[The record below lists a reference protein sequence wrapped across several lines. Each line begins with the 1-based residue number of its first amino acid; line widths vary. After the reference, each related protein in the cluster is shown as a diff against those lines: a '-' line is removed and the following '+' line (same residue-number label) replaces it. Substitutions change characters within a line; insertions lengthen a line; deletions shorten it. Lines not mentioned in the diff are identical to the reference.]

1 MKIEEKNFNFYI
13 TPKDGKYT
21 HVIIFLHG
29 LGDLAKSYVD
39 FFLSEKVLP
48 PDIPIKIVLLQS
60 PYNKVFFDRPMGT
73 SWFSITNFPM
83 CSKEDYNFKQAETVK
98 KDIEKVIEEEAKLID
113 GKYENIYIGGFSQGG
128 CLSLLV
134 GLTFEHLIGGVIA
147 LSSYLFPEIEIKD
160 DKKDLNIFV
169 GHGERDNVITYSTSM
184 EEMKRVEHFK
194 GFVKHSYPGKSHTIT
209 YEEIDDIRNFLN
221 DCMKKKK

>member
-1 MKIEEKNFNFYI
+1 MNIEEKNFNFYI

-29 LGDLAKSYVD
+29 LGDIAKSYVD

-83 CSKEDYNFKQAETVK
+83 RSKKDYNFKQAETVK

-169 GHGERDNVITYSTSM
+169 GHGEEDNVITYSTSM